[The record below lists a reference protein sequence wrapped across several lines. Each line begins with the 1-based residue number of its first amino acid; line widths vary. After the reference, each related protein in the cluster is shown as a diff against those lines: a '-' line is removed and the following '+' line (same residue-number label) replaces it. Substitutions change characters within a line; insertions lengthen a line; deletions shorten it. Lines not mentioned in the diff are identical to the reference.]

1 MNVNTKS
8 FIPTT
13 RSLSLFLPI
22 AAILSA
28 SVFVA
33 IPALA
38 QQTGVNTGL
47 QLAPVNLNL
56 ANQSNNPVP
65 VKMTFNTPI
74 GPQNFGFQLAPHT
87 NINQQ
92 IAVPINVNSPT
103 TVQVCAAS
111 NNCNQST
118 LNLNSQSNTV
128 SSTVAQD
135 GSVAVSP

>member
-1 MNVNTKS
+1 M
-8 FIPTT
+8 
-13 RSLSLFLPI
+13 

-38 QQTGVNTGL
+38 QVPGPQTGVNTGL
-47 QLAPVNLNL
+47 QLAPVNLDL
-56 ANQSNNPVP
+56 ANQSDKQVP
-65 VKMTFNTPI
+65 IKMAFNTPI
-74 GPQNFGFQLAPHT
+74 GVQNFGFQLAPHT

-92 IAVPINVNSPT
+92 IAVPININTPV

-135 GSVAVSP
+135 GSVAVAPK